1 MYKCL
6 RCGKTFRDKWGMNRH
21 FKREKLCKKNIL
33 DVTYKEMIENYDYL
47 LEFLE
52 IEGVINNK
60 VSMGYPENAKKMEKT
75 CEKVEKGE
83 KYKCNYCSMV
93 FTKKNNLYRHRKH
106 RCKIKKIKEKNMK
119 CKYCGKQY
127 KHKSSLSRH
136 MKKCKDYCE
145 SDEESSFD
153 ESDIE
158 EKKEI
163 KIINNYYNNIN
174 NINNFNYTQNII
186 VKDYG
191 KEDISYITN
200 EFLNKMIKG
209 PFASIQRTNNM
220 IHFNKE
226 HPENMNVKITNK
238 KEPFVKVYKKNKWCV
253 ENKDKI
259 IKGMIDKA
267 MTLID
272 EYYATE
278 GKESLPKSK
287 NNTYLRFQKAYN
299 TSDSFKRRLH
309 EEIEIMI
316 INNGLSV

>member
-6 RCGKTFRDKWGMNRH
+6 RCGKKFRDKWGMNRH
-21 FKREKLCKKNIL
+21 FKRDKLCKRNLL

-47 LEFLE
+47 LELLE
-52 IEGVINNK
+52 IEGAISTK
-60 VSMGYPENAKKMEKT
+60 YSIEYPQKCLITSK
-75 CEKVEKGE
+75 KVEKIK
-83 KYKCNYCSMV
+83 KYKCDYCSMI

-106 RCKIKKIKEKNMK
+106 RCKIKKIKDDNTK

-127 KHKSSLSRH
+127 KHKSSLYRH
-136 MKKCKDYCE
+136 MKKCKAKNIDSE
-145 SDEESSFD
+145 SDDDLLFE
-153 ESDIE
+153 E
-158 EKKEI
+158 EKKEV

-174 NINNFNYTQNII
+174 NINNYNLTQNII

-278 GKESLPKSK
+278 GKDTLPKSK
-287 NNTYLRFQKAYN
+287 NDIYLKFQKAYN
-299 TSDSFKRRLH
+299 TSDKFKKRLH

-316 INNGLSV
+316 LNNGLSIS

>member
-6 RCGKTFRDKWGMNRH
+6 RCGKKFRDKWGMNRH
-21 FKREKLCKKNIL
+21 FKREKLCKRNLL

-47 LEFLE
+47 LELLE
-52 IEGVINNK
+52 IEGAISTK
-60 VSMGYPENAKKMEKT
+60 YSIGYPQKCQITSK
-75 CEKVEKGE
+75 KVEKR
-83 KYKCNYCSMV
+83 KIYKCDYCSMI

-106 RCKIKKIKEKNMK
+106 RCKIKKIKDDNTK

-127 KHKSSLSRH
+127 KHKSRLYRH
-136 MKKCKDYCE
+136 MKKCKKNNEDYE
-145 SDEESSFD
+145 SDDDLLFD
-153 ESDIE
+153 E
-158 EKKEI
+158 EKNEV
-163 KIINNYYNNIN
+163 KIINNYYNNIS
-174 NINNFNYTQNII
+174 NINNYNLTQNII

-259 IKGMIDKA
+259 IKEMIDKA

-278 GKESLPKSK
+278 GKETLPKSK
-287 NNTYLRFQKAYN
+287 NDTYLKFQKAYN
-299 TSDSFKRRLH
+299 TSDKFKKRLH

-316 INNGLSV
+316 LNNGLSIS

>member
-1 MYKCL
+1 
-6 RCGKTFRDKWGMNRH
+6 
-21 FKREKLCKKNIL
+21 
-33 DVTYKEMIENYDYL
+33 
-47 LEFLE
+47 
-52 IEGVINNK
+52 
-60 VSMGYPENAKKMEKT
+60 
-75 CEKVEKGE
+75 
-83 KYKCNYCSMV
+83 
-93 FTKKNNLYRHRKH
+93 
-106 RCKIKKIKEKNMK
+106 
-119 CKYCGKQY
+119 
-127 KHKSSLSRH
+127 
-136 MKKCKDYCE
+136 MKKCKKNNEDYE
-145 SDEESSFD
+145 SDDDLLFD
-153 ESDIE
+153 E
-158 EKKEI
+158 EKNEV
-163 KIINNYYNNIN
+163 KIINNYYNNIS
-174 NINNFNYTQNII
+174 NINNYNLTQNII

-278 GKESLPKSK
+278 GKETLPKSK
-287 NNTYLRFQKAYN
+287 NDTYLKFQKAYN
-299 TSDSFKRRLH
+299 TSDKFKKRLH

-316 INNGLSV
+316 LNNGLSIS